1 MSEDNNNLGQ
11 ENLGPDTKQFILID
25 TNDGENKKDNIN
37 TNEVSSD
44 EKTKSNRENINN
56 SFNNTNTFSNN
67 NIPHNKNKNK
77 KKKGNGKL
85 IAGIVAGIVTVSLLS
100 GGIGAGIT
108 YMIFKDKQNVVQ
120 NIQATPAEYKSD
132 DEALTPKEA
141 VQKVAPAVVSVSTKS
156 PSSNFFTQQQV
167 EGVGSGFIFNED
179 GYILTNYHVIENATE
194 VKVTFNDGKEVQASV
209 VNSDANLDLAVI
221 KLNEKTEIP
230 GIVELGDSDA
240 LSTGD
245 EVIAIGNP
253 LGKEFI
259 GTATKGIVSSPNR
272 EISISNGVTSKYIQ
286 TDAAINPGNS
296 GGPLINTKGQVIG
309 INTAKIGE
317 SGVEGMGFAIPIN
330 IVKDRIEGLS
340 KPVLKLGV
348 TIIDVTKD
356 VSKETGLKEGVLVK
370 QVYVN
375 SVAEKAGI
383 KPGDMI
389 VSFGGQKVK
398 TGDELNKI
406 KEKYNEGDKV
416 EMVIERNGAEINVL
430 AEF

>member
-11 ENLGPDTKQFILID
+11 ENLGPDTNQFILID
-25 TNDGENKKDNIN
+25 TNDGENKKDHIN

-77 KKKGNGKL
+77 KGNGKL

-108 YMIFKDKQNVVQ
+108 YMIFKDKQSVVQ
-120 NIQATPAEYKSD
+120 NIQPTPAEYKSD